1 MKELIPGTGK
11 LTPAG
16 SGGAGTVARGN
27 RTADRAMLTLRRIA
41 SCLPPISPMAA
52 AATET
57 PAVSRNARRAG
68 AAGDRAGTR
77 SAGTL
82 APGGSGAVTSP
93 GCPGSPASPGVSGR
107 SGARSSPPSGPPN
120 TIGGSPP
127 EAPAAPGLPEAP
139 AALPRETRRAAIT
152 SRYSA
157 NAPAAAPTT
166 VGNAHPAVAFGLV
179 SAAARPMT
187 AKIAS
192 PKNPYD
198 SRRIATTPTTI
209 EYRKTT
215 TTTPVSSAFLSLL
228 PNVVIAQFLTGSGVR
243 LIATCPTAITGE
255 AFGID
260 TPATSCAIPIATAA
274 ASTPQTAPQAA
285 PTRPALAVMQVS
297 SDDLRLALREAWL
310 RDSKHY
316 SATLPDAV
324 RCGRSGDITGRHRI
338 PSESVSR

>member
-1 MKELIPGTGK
+1 MSGK
-11 LTPAG
+11 
-16 SGGAGTVARGN
+16 
-27 RTADRAMLTLRRIA
+27 
-41 SCLPPISPMAA
+41 
-52 AATET
+52 
-57 PAVSRNARRAG
+57 
-68 AAGDRAGTR
+68 
-77 SAGTL
+77 
-82 APGGSGAVTSP
+82 
-93 GCPGSPASPGVSGR
+93 
-107 SGARSSPPSGPPN
+107 SGARSPPPSGPPN

-127 EAPAAPGLPEAP
+127 EAHAAPDPPEAP

-209 EYRKTT
+209 AYRKTT

-228 PNVVIAQFLTGSGVR
+228 PNVEIAQFLTGSGVR

-297 SDDLRLALREAWL
+297 SDYLRLALREARL
-310 RDSKHY
+310 RESTRY
-316 SATLPDAV
+316 TATLPAAV
-324 RCGRSGDITGRHRI
+324 RCGRSEDITVRHRI

>member
-16 SGGAGTVARGN
+16 SGGAVTVARGN
-27 RTADRAMLTLRRIA
+27 RTADRAMLTLRRVA

-52 AATET
+52 AATEA
-57 PAVSRNARRAG
+57 PAVSRNARLAGVAGRAG
-68 AAGDRAGTR
+68 SR

-93 GCPGSPASPGVSGR
+93 GSPRCPGSPASPGVSGK

-120 TIGGSPP
+120 TIGGSSP
-127 EAPAAPGLPEAP
+127 EADVAPGLPAAP
-139 AALPRETRRAAIT
+139 AALPRATRRAAIT

-179 SAAARPMT
+179 SAAARPMA

-198 SRRIATTPTTI
+198 SRRIATMPTTI
-209 EYRKTT
+209 AYRKTT

-228 PNVVIAQFLTGSGVR
+228 PNVEIAQFLTGSGVR

-285 PTRPALAVMQVS
+285 PKRPALAVM
-297 SDDLRLALREAWL
+297 
-310 RDSKHY
+310 
-316 SATLPDAV
+316 
-324 RCGRSGDITGRHRI
+324 
-338 PSESVSR
+338 